1 MACLKTIVRPLG
13 SMTSPLFHRSLLLA
27 ALLVGSAGLRSAES
41 PDYETEIRPI
51 LKEHCTH
58 CHGEEEKPKGG
69 VDLRLRRFMDG
80 KTEDGDPVLTPGDP
94 EKSALWTLTR
104 DGEMPKKGKKMPE
117 HQLALL
123 AAWIKDGAKISETEP
138 TGILPPGVYVSAS
151 DRKFWSFQPVTKPTI
166 PRFADTPELSPI
178 DAFVRAKL
186 KAKQLDFAP
195 EADRATLI
203 RRATIDLTGLPPTP
217 TETAA
222 FVADPSPDA
231 YAKLIERLLASPAYG
246 ERWARHWL
254 DVAGYADTNGY
265 ADADSVRPHA
275 WRYRDYVIRSLNADK
290 PWDRFIQEQL
300 AGDEL
305 NAVSAANIAAAVL
318 DPSKIDALTATAY
331 LRLGPDGTGDTVA
344 DVALAKNQSIA
355 DTLRIVTTSL
365 TGLTVACAQCHD
377 HRYDPISQVDYFR
390 LRAVFDPALDWQ
402 KWQTPAQRTAS
413 LYSAAD
419 KAKAAEIEKQA
430 AAIDAEATKMYKD
443 ALDVIFEKKILEVP
457 EADRA
462 AYRVARNTPVAKR
475 TKEQAALIKK
485 YFSAQATF
493 GLDLYDKAA
502 DNKVIAKRA
511 EATALRAKK
520 PVEGR
525 VSVLVEPVNAAPKS
539 ELHHRGDHGQPRQV
553 VTPGELS
560 ILGNPAIPVDDP
572 KLPTTGRRLAYA
584 KWLTSGQHPLLG
596 RTLMNRVWMHHFGR
610 GIVNTPGDL
619 GLLGERPSH
628 PELLDYLAG
637 RFVEAGWSLKT
648 VHREM
653 MLSRT
658 YRQSARNDEAQ
669 SADPDNALFGRYRIR
684 RLDAETIRDAML
696 AVSGKLNPEMYGE
709 PVTVGKTGDG
719 RMIPGVEIFNG
730 NKTIVLK
737 VDTSSPAVYRR
748 SVYLQQRRSGPAT
761 ALATFDLP
769 NMDPNCERRDLTTVA
784 PQSLFLMNDEFVIE
798 RAKDLAARVIK
809 EHPADETAQ
818 VRAAWIL
825 TQGRAP
831 SAKELAD
838 FDRLLA
844 EQTEHFAKL
853 KPAKP
858 VADTALKVK
867 PVKVKSTSKK
877 AAPQPTFP
885 APVATTHDVRVE
897 ALGSL
902 CQVLLATNRFLHVD

>member
-1 MACLKTIVRPLG
+1 
-13 SMTSPLFHRSLLLA
+13 LLA
-27 ALLVGSAGLRSAES
+27 
-41 PDYETEIRPI
+41 T
-51 LKEHCTH
+51 
-58 CHGEEEKPKGG
+58 
-69 VDLRLRRFMDG
+69 
-80 KTEDGDPVLTPGDP
+80 
-94 EKSALWTLTR
+94 
-104 DGEMPKKGKKMPE
+104 
-117 HQLALL
+117 
-123 AAWIKDGAKISETEP
+123 
-138 TGILPPGVYVSAS
+138 
-151 DRKFWSFQPVTKPTI
+151 
-166 PRFADTPELSPI
+166 
-178 DAFVRAKL
+178 
-186 KAKQLDFAP
+186 
-195 EADRATLI
+195 
-203 RRATIDLTGLPPTP
+203 
-217 TETAA
+217 
-222 FVADPSPDA
+222 
-231 YAKLIERLLASPAYG
+231 PAYG

-275 WRYRDYVIRSLNADK
+275 WRFRDYVIRSLNADK

-305 NAVSAANIAAAVL
+305 NAVSAANVAAAVL
-318 DPSKIDALTATAY
+318 DPAKIDALTATGY
-331 LRLGPDGTGDTVA
+331 LRMGPDGTGDTVA
-344 DVALAKNQSIA
+344 DAALAKNQSIA

-430 AAIDAEATKMYKD
+430 AAIDAEATKMYKA
-443 ALDVIFEKKILEVP
+443 ALDVIFEQKILEVP
-457 EADRA
+457 EAERA
-462 AYRVARNTPVAKR
+462 AYRVARNLPVAKR

-511 EATALRAKK
+511 EATALRATK
-520 PVEGR
+520 PIEGR
-525 VSVLVEPVNAAPKS
+525 VSVLIEPVNAAPKS
-539 ELHHRGDHGQPRQV
+539 ELHHRGDHGQPRQA
-553 VTPGELS
+553 VTPGELT

-584 KWLTSGQHPLLG
+584 KWLTSGQHPLVG
-596 RTLMNRVWMHHFGR
+596 RALMNRVWMHHFGR

-637 RFVEAGWSLKT
+637 RFVETGWSLKAM
-648 VHREM
+648 HREM

-658 YRQSARNDEAQ
+658 YRQSARNDAAQ
-669 SADPDNALFGRYRIR
+669 AADPDNTLFGRYRIR

-696 AVSGKLNPEMYGE
+696 AVSGKLNPEMYGA

-809 EHPADETAQ
+809 EQPSDEAAQ
-818 VRAAWIL
+818 VRAAWVL
-825 TQGRAP
+825 TQGREP

-838 FDRLLA
+838 FNRLLA
-844 EQTEHFAKL
+844 EQTEHFAQL
-853 KPAKP
+853 KPVKP

-867 PVKVKSTSKK
+867 PVKVKSTSKR

-885 APVATTHDVRVE
+885 APVATTQDVRVE

>member
-1 MACLKTIVRPLG
+1 MP
-13 SMTSPLFHRSLLLA
+13 SPLRHPVALLGACLLA
-27 ALLVGSAGLRSAES
+27 ATGLRAIEA
-41 PDYETEIRPI
+41 PNYETQIRPI

-69 VDLRLRRFMDG
+69 IDLRLRRFMDG
-80 KTEDGDPVLTPGDP
+80 KTEDGDPMLTPGHP
-94 EKSALWTLTR
+94 EKSALFTLTR

-117 HQLALL
+117 GQQALL
-123 AAWIKDGAKISETEP
+123 EAWIKAGAKINEAEP
-138 TGILPPGVYVSAS
+138 TGPLPHGAYVSAS
-151 DRKFWSFQPVTKPTI
+151 DRKFWSFQPVKKPAV
-166 PRFADTPELSPI
+166 PKFADAPELGPI
-178 DAFVRAKL
+178 DALIRAKL
-186 KAKQLDFAP
+186 KSNQLDFAP

-203 RRATIDLTGLPPTP
+203 RRATFDLTGLPPTP
-217 TETAA
+217 AETAA
-222 FVADPSPDA
+222 FVADSSPDA
-231 YAKLIERLLASPAYG
+231 FAKLIDRLLATQAYG
-246 ERWARHWL
+246 ERWGRHWL

-265 ADADSVRPHA
+265 ADADSVRPYA
-275 WRYRDYVIRSLNADK
+275 WHYRDYVIRSLNADK
-290 PWDRFIQEQL
+290 PWNQFIQEQL

-305 NAVSAANIAAAVL
+305 NAVSAVNVATAVL

-331 LRLGPDGTGDTVA
+331 LRMGPDGTGDTVA
-344 DVALAKNQSIA
+344 DLELAKNQSVA

-377 HRYDPISQVDYFR
+377 HRYDPVSQVDYFR
-390 LRAVFDPALDWQ
+390 LRAVFDPALDWR
-402 KWQTPAQRTAS
+402 KWQNPAQRTAS
-413 LYSAAD
+413 LYTAAD
-419 KAKAAEIEKQA
+419 KAKAAEIEKKA
-430 AAIDAEATKMYKD
+430 AAIDAEATKMYKA
-443 ALDVIFEKKILEVP
+443 ALDVIFEQKILEVP
-457 EADRA
+457 EPERP
-462 AYRVARNTPVAKR
+462 AYRVARNTPAAKR

-493 GLDLYDKAA
+493 GLDLYDKKA
-502 DNKVIAKRA
+502 DDKVLAKRA
-511 EATALRAKK
+511 EATALRATK
-520 PVEGR
+520 PPEGR
-525 VSVLVEPVNAAPKS
+525 VSVLVEPLNANPKS
-539 ELHHRGDHGQPRQV
+539 ELHHRGDHAQPRQL

-560 ILGNPAIPVDDP
+560 ILGNPSIPVDDP

-584 KWLTSGQHPLLG
+584 KWLTSGQHPLVG

-619 GLLGERPSH
+619 GMLGERPSH
-628 PELLDYLAG
+628 PELLDYLAN

-648 VHREM
+648 MHREM

-658 YRQSARNDEAQ
+658 YRQSSRNDAAQ

-696 AVSGKLNPEMYGE
+696 AVSGKLNPEPFGA

-719 RMIPGVEIFNG
+719 RMIPGVEVFNG

-761 ALATFDLP
+761 ALATFDFP
-769 NMDPNCERRDLTTVA
+769 NMDPNCERRDVTTVA
-784 PQSLFLMNDEFVIE
+784 PQSLFLLNDEFVIE

-809 EHPADETAQ
+809 EHPDDADAQ
-818 VRAAWIL
+818 VRAAWRL
-825 TQGRAP
+825 TQACEP

-838 FDRLLA
+838 FNRLLA
-844 EQTEHFAKL
+844 EQVEHFAKL
-853 KPAKP
+853 KPVKP
-858 VADTALKVK
+858 VADASLKEK
-867 PVKVKSTSKK
+867 IGSKR
-877 AAPQPTFP
+877 AAPFP
-885 APVATTHDVRVE
+885 APVSASRGADIE

>member
-1 MACLKTIVRPLG
+1 MPALIPR
-13 SMTSPLFHRSLLLA
+13 RSLLLA
-27 ALLVGSAGLRSAES
+27 AFLVGSAGLRADEH
-41 PDYETEIRPI
+41 PDYETQIRPI

-80 KTEDGDPVLTPGDP
+80 KTEDGSPVLTPGDP

-123 AAWIKDGAKISETEP
+123 AAWIRAGAKISETEP
-138 TGILPPGVYVSAS
+138 TGPLPPGVYVSKR
-151 DRKFWSFQPVTKPTI
+151 DRSFWSFQPVTKPNL
-166 PRFADTPELSPI
+166 PRFADQPELGPI
-178 DAFVRAKL
+178 DILVRAKL
-186 KAKQLDFAP
+186 QAKQLDFAP

-217 TETAA
+217 ADSAA
-222 FVADPSPDA
+222 FVADDSPDA

-305 NAVSAANIAAAVL
+305 NAVSAANVAAAVL

-331 LRLGPDGTGDTVA
+331 LRMGPDGTGDTVA

-457 EADRA
+457 EAERA
-462 AYRVARNTPVAKR
+462 AYRIARNTPVAKR
-475 TKEQAALIKK
+475 TKEQATLIKK
-485 YFSAQATF
+485 YFSAQASF

-539 ELHHRGDHGQPRQV
+539 ELHHRGDHAQPRQA

-560 ILGNPAIPVDDP
+560 ILGNPVIPVDDP
-572 KLPTTGRRLAYA
+572 KLTTTGRRLAYA
-584 KWLTSGQHPLLG
+584 KWLTSGEHPLVG
-596 RTLMNRVWMHHFGR
+596 RALMNRVWMHHFGR
-610 GIVNTPGDL
+610 GIVNTPGDF

-628 PELLDYLAG
+628 PELLDYLAS
-637 RFVEAGWSLKT
+637 RFVETGWSLKAM
-648 VHREM
+648 HREM

-658 YRQSARNDEAQ
+658 YRQSARNDTAQ

-696 AVSGKLNPEMYGE
+696 AVSGKLNPEMFGE

-719 RMIPGVEIFNG
+719 RMIPGVEIRNV
-730 NKTIVLK
+730 NRDVIK

-784 PQSLFLMNDEFVIE
+784 PQSLFLMNDEFVID

-809 EHPADETAQ
+809 EHPNNADAQ
-818 VRAAWIL
+818 VRAAWFL
-825 TQGRAP
+825 TQGREP

-838 FDRLLA
+838 FKRLLA
-844 EQTEHFAKL
+844 EQIEHFTQF
-853 KPAKP
+853 KPVKP
-858 VADTALKVK
+858 VAAATPKAQPAKA
-867 PVKVKSTSKK
+867 KSAAVK
-877 AAPQPTFP
+877 AAPQVSSTTP
-885 APVATTHDVRVE
+885 ASTVPDVRVE

>member
-1 MACLKTIVRPLG
+1 MPFLFSRRPL
-13 SMTSPLFHRSLLLA
+13 LLTA
-27 ALLVGSAGLRSAES
+27 FLVGSAGLRAVEN
-41 PDYETEIRPI
+41 PDYETQIRPI

-80 KTEDGDPVLTPGDP
+80 KTEDGSPVLTPGDP

-138 TGILPPGVYVSAS
+138 TGPLPPGVYVSKR
-151 DRKFWSFQPVTKPTI
+151 DRSFWSFQPVTKPSL
-166 PRFADTPELSPI
+166 PRFADQPALGPI
-178 DAFVRAKL
+178 DALVRAKL
-186 KAKQLDFAP
+186 QAKQLDFAP

-217 TETAA
+217 AETAA
-222 FVADPSPDA
+222 FVADTSPDA

-265 ADADSVRPHA
+265 ADADSVRPHV

-305 NAVSAANIAAAVL
+305 NAVSAANVAAAVL

-331 LRLGPDGTGDTVA
+331 LRMGPDGTGDTVA

-390 LRAVFDPALDWQ
+390 LRAVFDPALDWR

-430 AAIDAEATKMYKD
+430 AAIDAEATKMYKE
-443 ALDVIFEKKILEVP
+443 ALDVIFEQKILEVP
-457 EADRA
+457 EAERA

-493 GLDLYDKAA
+493 NLDLYDKKA
-502 DNKVIAKRA
+502 DDKVVAKRA
-511 EATALRAKK
+511 EATALRATK
-520 PVEGR
+520 PTEGR
-525 VSVLVEPVNAAPKS
+525 VTVLIEPVNAAPKS
-539 ELHHRGDHGQPRQV
+539 ELHHRGDHGQPRQA
-553 VTPGELS
+553 VTPGELA
-560 ILGNPAIPVDDP
+560 ILGNPVIPVDDP
-572 KLPTTGRRLAYA
+572 NLPTTGRRLAYA
-584 KWLTSGQHPLLG
+584 KWLTSGQHPLVG
-596 RTLMNRVWMHHFGR
+596 RALMNRVWMHHFGR

-619 GLLGERPSH
+619 GMLGERPSH

-637 RFVEAGWSLKT
+637 RFVETGWSLKAM
-648 VHREM
+648 HREM

-658 YRQSARNDEAQ
+658 YRQSARNDAAQ
-669 SADPDNALFGRYRIR
+669 AADPDNTLFGRYRIR

-696 AVSGKLNPEMYGE
+696 AVSGKLNPEMYGA

-809 EHPADETAQ
+809 EHPADENAQ
-818 VRAAWIL
+818 VRAAWVL
-825 TQGRAP
+825 TQGREP

-838 FDRLLA
+838 FNRLLA

-853 KPAKP
+853 KPVKT

-877 AAPQPTFP
+877 APPQPTFP
-885 APVATTHDVRVE
+885 APVATTQDLRVE

>member
-1 MACLKTIVRPLG
+1 MAA
-13 SMTSPLFHRSLLLA
+13 F
-27 ALLVGSAGLRSAES
+27 LVGLVGLPAAES

-123 AAWIKDGAKISETEP
+123 EAWIKAGAKISETEP
-138 TGILPPGVYVSAS
+138 TGPLPPGVYVSAR
-151 DRKFWSFQPVTKPTI
+151 DRRFWSFQPVMKPTL
-166 PRFADTPELSPI
+166 PRFADQPKLDPI
-178 DAFVRAKL
+178 DALVRAKL
-186 KAKQLDFAP
+186 QDKQLDFAP

-222 FVADPSPDA
+222 FVADNSPDA
-231 YAKLIERLLASPAYG
+231 YAKLLDRLLTSTAYG

-275 WRYRDYVIRSLNADK
+275 WRFRDYVIRSLNADK
-290 PWDRFIQEQL
+290 PWDLFIQEQL

-305 NAVSAANIAAAVL
+305 NAVSAANVAAAVL
-318 DPSKIDALTATAY
+318 DPAKIDALTATGY
-331 LRLGPDGTGDTVA
+331 LRMGPDGTGDTVA

-443 ALDVIFEKKILEVP
+443 ALDVIFEQKILEVP
-457 EADRA
+457 EAERA
-462 AYRVARNTPVAKR
+462 AYRLARNLPVAKR

-485 YFSAQATF
+485 YFSSQATF

-511 EATALRAKK
+511 EATALRATK
-520 PVEGR
+520 PIEGR
-525 VSVLVEPVNAAPKS
+525 VSVLVEPLNAAPKS
-539 ELHHRGDHGQPRQV
+539 ELHHRGDHGQPRQA

-584 KWLTSGQHPLLG
+584 KWLTSGQHPLIG

-619 GLLGERPSH
+619 GMLGERPSH

-637 RFVEAGWSLKT
+637 RFVETGWSLKAM
-648 VHREM
+648 HREM

-737 VDTSSPAVYRR
+737 VDTSSPAVFRR

-784 PQSLFLMNDEFVIE
+784 PQSLFLMNDEFVVE

-809 EHPADETAQ
+809 EHPSDEAGQ
-818 VRAAWIL
+818 VRAAWVL

-838 FDRLLA
+838 FNRLLA

-853 KPAKP
+853 KPVKP

>member
-1 MACLKTIVRPLG
+1 MPALFSRRP
-13 SMTSPLFHRSLLLA
+13 LLLA
-27 ALLVGSAGLRSAES
+27 ALLVGSAGLRAAET
-41 PDYETEIRPI
+41 PDYETQIRPI

-80 KTEDGDPVLTPGDP
+80 KTEDGDAILTPGHP
-94 EKSALWTLTR
+94 EKSALWTLVR

-123 AAWIKDGAKISETEP
+123 AAWIKAGAKISETEP
-138 TGILPPGVYVSAS
+138 TGVIPPGVYVSAS

-166 PRFADTPELSPI
+166 PRFADTPELRPI

-217 TETAA
+217 IETAA
-222 FVADPSPDA
+222 FVADNSPDA
-231 YAKLIERLLASPAYG
+231 YAKLLDRLLASTAYG

-265 ADADSVRPHA
+265 ADADSVRPYA
-275 WRYRDYVIRSLNADK
+275 WHYRDYVIRSLNADK

-305 NAVSAANIAAAVL
+305 NAVSAANVAAAVL

-331 LRLGPDGTGDTVA
+331 LRMGPDGTGDTVA
-344 DVALAKNQSIA
+344 DLELAKNQSVA

-390 LRAVFDPALDWQ
+390 LRAIFDPALDWR
-402 KWQTPAQRTAS
+402 KWQNPSQRTAS
-413 LYSAAD
+413 LYSATD
-419 KAKAAEIEKQA
+419 KTKAAEIEKQA
-430 AAIDAEATKMYKD
+430 AAIDTEATKMYKD

-457 EADRA
+457 EAERA

-502 DNKVIAKRA
+502 DNKVVAKRA

-525 VSVLVEPVNAAPKS
+525 VSVLVEPLNAAPKS
-539 ELHHRGDHGQPRQV
+539 ELHHRGDHGQPRQA

-584 KWLTSGQHPLLG
+584 KWLTSGQHPLVG

-619 GLLGERPSH
+619 GMLGERPSH

-637 RFVEAGWSLKT
+637 RFVETGWSLK
-648 VHREM
+648 VMHREM

-658 YRQSARNDEAQ
+658 YRQSARNDAAQ
-669 SADPDNALFGRYRIR
+669 SADPDNTLFGRYRIR

-696 AVSGKLNPEMYGE
+696 AVSGKLNPEMFGS

-748 SVYLQQRRSGPAT
+748 SIYLQQRRSGPAT

-784 PQSLFLMNDEFVIE
+784 PQSLFLMNDEFVID

-809 EHPADETAQ
+809 DHPADENAQ
-818 VRAAWIL
+818 VRAAWVL
-825 TQGRAP
+825 TQGREP

-838 FDRLLA
+838 FNRLLA
-844 EQTEHFAKL
+844 EQVEHFTKL
-853 KPAKP
+853 KPAKT
-858 VADTALKVK
+858 VAAAAPKVQPAK
-867 PVKVKSTSKK
+867 AKAAAVK
-877 AAPQPTFP
+877 AAPQPP
-885 APVATTHDVRVE
+885 AAAPASSTQDVRVE

>member
-1 MACLKTIVRPLG
+1 L
-13 SMTSPLFHRSLLLA
+13 
-27 ALLVGSAGLRSAES
+27 
-41 PDYETEIRPI
+41 
-51 LKEHCTH
+51 
-58 CHGEEEKPKGG
+58 
-69 VDLRLRRFMDG
+69 
-80 KTEDGDPVLTPGDP
+80 
-94 EKSALWTLTR
+94 
-104 DGEMPKKGKKMPE
+104 
-117 HQLALL
+117 
-123 AAWIKDGAKISETEP
+123 
-138 TGILPPGVYVSAS
+138 
-151 DRKFWSFQPVTKPTI
+151 
-166 PRFADTPELSPI
+166 
-178 DAFVRAKL
+178 
-186 KAKQLDFAP
+186 
-195 EADRATLI
+195 
-203 RRATIDLTGLPPTP
+203 
-217 TETAA
+217 
-222 FVADPSPDA
+222 
-231 YAKLIERLLASPAYG
+231 
-246 ERWARHWL
+246 
-254 DVAGYADTNGY
+254 
-265 ADADSVRPHA
+265 
-275 WRYRDYVIRSLNADK
+275 
-290 PWDRFIQEQL
+290 
-300 AGDEL
+300 
-305 NAVSAANIAAAVL
+305 
-318 DPSKIDALTATAY
+318 
-331 LRLGPDGTGDTVA
+331 
-344 DVALAKNQSIA
+344 
-355 DTLRIVTTSL
+355 
-365 TGLTVACAQCHD
+365 
-377 HRYDPISQVDYFR
+377 
-390 LRAVFDPALDWQ
+390 
-402 KWQTPAQRTAS
+402 
-413 LYSAAD
+413 
-419 KAKAAEIEKQA
+419 
-430 AAIDAEATKMYKD
+430 
-443 ALDVIFEKKILEVP
+443 
-457 EADRA
+457 
-462 AYRVARNTPVAKR
+462 PVAKR

-485 YFSAQATF
+485 YFSSQATF

-511 EATALRAKK
+511 EATALRATK
-520 PVEGR
+520 PIEGR
-525 VSVLVEPVNAAPKS
+525 VSVLIEPVNATPKS

-553 VTPGELS
+553 VTPGELA

-584 KWLTSGQHPLLG
+584 KWLTSGQHPLVG

-648 VHREM
+648 MHREM

-784 PQSLFLMNDEFVIE
+784 PQSLFLMNDEFVVE

-809 EHPADETAQ
+809 EHPSDEAGQ
-818 VRAAWIL
+818 VRAAWVL

-838 FDRLLA
+838 FNRLLA
-844 EQTEHFAKL
+844 EQTEHFAQL
-853 KPAKP
+853 KPVKP

-867 PVKVKSTSKK
+867 PVKVKSTAKK

-885 APVATTHDVRVE
+885 APVATTQDVRVE

>member
-1 MACLKTIVRPLG
+1 MASR
-13 SMTSPLFHRSLLLA
+13 LFHRTLLLA
-27 ALLVGSAGLRSAES
+27 AFLVGSAGLRSAES

-51 LKEHCTH
+51 IKEHCTH

-80 KTEDGDPVLTPGDP
+80 KTEDGSPVLTPGDP

-123 AAWIKDGAKISETEP
+123 AAWIKAGAKISEAEP
-138 TGILPPGVYVSAS
+138 AGPLPPGVYVSKR
-151 DRKFWSFQPVTKPTI
+151 DRSFWSFQPVTKPTL
-166 PRFADTPELSPI
+166 PRFADQPELSPI
-178 DAFVRAKL
+178 DALIRATL
-186 KAKQLDFAP
+186 QDKQLDFAP

-203 RRATIDLTGLPPTP
+203 RRATLDLTGLPPTP
-217 TETAA
+217 AESAA
-222 FVADPSPDA
+222 FVADASPDA
-231 YAKLIERLLASPAYG
+231 YAKLIERLLATPAYG

-275 WRYRDYVIRSLNADK
+275 WRFRDYVIRSLNADK
-290 PWDRFIQEQL
+290 PWDLFIQEQL

-305 NAVSAANIAAAVL
+305 NAVSAANVAAAVL

-331 LRLGPDGTGDTVA
+331 LRMGPDGTGDTVA

-430 AAIDAEATKMYKD
+430 AAIDAEATKMYKA
-443 ALDVIFEKKILEVP
+443 ALDVIFEQKILEVP
-457 EADRA
+457 EAERA

-475 TKEQAALIKK
+475 TKKQAALIKK
-485 YFSAQATF
+485 YFSSQATF

-511 EATALRAKK
+511 EATALRATK
-520 PVEGR
+520 PIEGR
-525 VSVLVEPVNAAPKS
+525 VSVLIEPVNATPKS
-539 ELHHRGDHGQPRQV
+539 ELHHRGDHGQPRQA
-553 VTPGELS
+553 VTPGELT
-560 ILGNPAIPVDDP
+560 ILGNPAIPIDDP

-584 KWLTSGQHPLLG
+584 KWLTSGEHPLVG
-596 RTLMNRVWMHHFGR
+596 RALMNRVWMHHFGR
-610 GIVNTPGDL
+610 GIVNTPGDF
-619 GLLGERPSH
+619 GMLGERPSH

-637 RFVEAGWSLKT
+637 RFVETGWSLKAM
-648 VHREM
+648 HREM

-658 YRQSARNDEAQ
+658 YRQSARNDAGQ
-669 SADPDNALFGRYRIR
+669 TADPDNALFGRYRIR

-696 AVSGKLNPEMYGE
+696 AVSGKLNPEMYGA

-737 VDTSSPAVYRR
+737 VDTSSPAVFRR

-784 PQSLFLMNDEFVIE
+784 PQSLFLMNDEFVVE

-809 EHPADETAQ
+809 EHPSDEAGQ
-818 VRAAWIL
+818 VRAAWVL

-831 SAKELAD
+831 SAKELTD
-838 FDRLLA
+838 FNRLLA

-853 KPAKP
+853 KPVKP

-902 CQVLLATNRFLHVD
+902 CQVLLATNRFLHVE

>member
-1 MACLKTIVRPLG
+1 MPALLPR
-13 SMTSPLFHRSLLLA
+13 HSLLLA
-27 ALLVGSAGLRSAES
+27 AFLCGSAGLRAAES

-69 VDLRLRRFMDG
+69 VDLRLRRFMDV
-80 KTEDGDPVLTPGDP
+80 KTEDGSPVLTPGDP
-94 EKSALWTLTR
+94 EKSALWTLVR

-123 AAWIKDGAKISETEP
+123 AAWIKAGAKISEAEP
-138 TGILPPGVYVSAS
+138 TGPLPPGVYVSKR
-151 DRKFWSFQPVTKPTI
+151 DRSFWSFQPVTKPTL
-166 PRFADTPELSPI
+166 PRFADQPELAPI
-178 DAFVRAKL
+178 DALVRAKL
-186 KAKQLDFAP
+186 QAKQLDFAP

-217 TETAA
+217 AETAA
-222 FVADPSPDA
+222 FVADASPDA

-265 ADADSVRPHA
+265 ADADSVRPYA

-305 NAVSAANIAAAVL
+305 NAVSAANVAAAVL

-344 DVALAKNQSIA
+344 DLELAKNQSVA

-377 HRYDPISQVDYFR
+377 HRYDPVSQVDYFR
-390 LRAVFDPALDWQ
+390 LRAIFDPALDWR

-413 LYSAAD
+413 LYTAVD

-430 AAIDAEATKMYKD
+430 AAIDAEANKMYKD

-457 EADRA
+457 EAERA

-502 DNKVIAKRA
+502 DNKVVAKRA
-511 EATALRAKK
+511 EATALRATK
-520 PVEGR
+520 PAEGR
-525 VSVLVEPVNAAPKS
+525 VSLLVEPVNAAPKS
-539 ELHHRGDHGQPRQV
+539 ELHHRGDHAQPRQA
-553 VTPGELS
+553 VTPGELA

-584 KWLTSGQHPLLG
+584 KWLTSGDHPLVG
-596 RTLMNRVWMHHFGR
+596 RALMNRVWMHHFGR

-637 RFVEAGWSLKT
+637 RFVETGWSLKAM
-648 VHREM
+648 HREM

-658 YRQSARNDEAQ
+658 YRQSARNDAAQ

-696 AVSGKLNPEMYGE
+696 AVSGKLNPEMFGE

-719 RMIPGVEIFNG
+719 RMIPGVEIRNV
-730 NKTIVLK
+730 NRDVIK
-737 VDTSSPAVYRR
+737 VDTSSPAVFRR

-809 EHPADETAQ
+809 EHPADENAQ
-818 VRAAWIL
+818 VRAAWVL
-825 TQGRAP
+825 TQGREP

-838 FDRLLA
+838 FNRLLA

-853 KPAKP
+853 KPAKT

-867 PVKVKSTSKK
+867 PVKAKSTSKK

-885 APVATTHDVRVE
+885 APVATTQDVRVE

>member
-1 MACLKTIVRPLG
+1 MPFLFSRRPL
-13 SMTSPLFHRSLLLA
+13 LLTA
-27 ALLVGSAGLRSAES
+27 FLVGSAGLRAVEN
-41 PDYETEIRPI
+41 PDYETQIRPI

-80 KTEDGDPVLTPGDP
+80 KTEDGSPVLTPGDP

-138 TGILPPGVYVSAS
+138 TGPLPPGVYVSKR
-151 DRKFWSFQPVTKPTI
+151 DRSFWSFQPVTKPSL
-166 PRFADTPELSPI
+166 PRFADQPALGPI
-178 DAFVRAKL
+178 DALVRAKL
-186 KAKQLDFAP
+186 QAKQLDFAP

-217 TETAA
+217 AETAA
-222 FVADPSPDA
+222 FVTDASPDA

-265 ADADSVRPHA
+265 ADADSVRPHV

-305 NAVSAANIAAAVL
+305 NAVSAANVAAAVL

-331 LRLGPDGTGDTVA
+331 LRMGPDGTGDTVA

-390 LRAVFDPALDWQ
+390 LRAVFDPALDWR

-430 AAIDAEATKMYKD
+430 AAIDAEATKMYKE
-443 ALDVIFEKKILEVP
+443 ALDVIFEQKILEVP
-457 EADRA
+457 EAERA

-493 GLDLYDKAA
+493 NLDLYDKKA
-502 DNKVIAKRA
+502 DDKVVAKRA
-511 EATALRAKK
+511 EATALRATK
-520 PVEGR
+520 PTEGR
-525 VSVLVEPVNAAPKS
+525 VTVLIEPVNAAPKS
-539 ELHHRGDHGQPRQV
+539 ELHHRGDHGQPRQA
-553 VTPGELS
+553 VTPGELA
-560 ILGNPAIPVDDP
+560 ILGNPVIPVDDP
-572 KLPTTGRRLAYA
+572 NLPTTGRRLAYA
-584 KWLTSGQHPLLG
+584 KWLTSGQHPLVG
-596 RTLMNRVWMHHFGR
+596 RALMNRVWMHHFGR

-619 GLLGERPSH
+619 GMLGERPSH

-637 RFVEAGWSLKT
+637 RFVETGWSLKAM
-648 VHREM
+648 HREM

-658 YRQSARNDEAQ
+658 YRQSARNDAAQ
-669 SADPDNALFGRYRIR
+669 AADPDNTLFGRYRIR

-696 AVSGKLNPEMYGE
+696 AVSGKLNPEMYGA

-809 EHPADETAQ
+809 EHPADENAQ
-818 VRAAWIL
+818 VRAAWVL
-825 TQGRAP
+825 TQGREP

-838 FDRLLA
+838 FNRLLA

-853 KPAKP
+853 KPVKT

-877 AAPQPTFP
+877 APPQPTFP
-885 APVATTHDVRVE
+885 APVATTQDLRVE

>member
-1 MACLKTIVRPLG
+1 MPALLPR
-13 SMTSPLFHRSLLLA
+13 RSLLLA
-27 ALLVGSAGLRSAES
+27 ALLVGSAGLRAAES
-41 PDYETEIRPI
+41 PDYETQIRPI

-80 KTEDGDPVLTPGDP
+80 KTEDGSPVLTPGDP

-123 AAWIKDGAKISETEP
+123 AAWIKAGAKISEPEP
-138 TGILPPGVYVSAS
+138 AGPLPPGVYVSAR
-151 DRKFWSFQPVTKPTI
+151 DRSFWSFQPVRKPTL
-166 PRFADTPELSPI
+166 PRFADQPELGPI
-178 DAFVRAKL
+178 DALVRTKL
-186 KAKQLDFAP
+186 RAKQLDFAP

-203 RRATIDLTGLPPTP
+203 RRASLDLTGLPPTP
-217 TETAA
+217 AETAA

-265 ADADSVRPHA
+265 ADADSVRPYA

-305 NAVSAANIAAAVL
+305 NGVSAADVAAAVL

-430 AAIDAEATKMYKD
+430 AAIDAEATKMYKE
-443 ALDVIFEKKILEVP
+443 ALDVIFEQKILEVP
-457 EADRA
+457 EAERA
-462 AYRVARNTPVAKR
+462 AYRIARNTPVAKR

-511 EATALRAKK
+511 EATALRATK
-520 PVEGR
+520 PTEGR
-525 VSVLVEPVNAAPKS
+525 VTVLIEPVNAAPKS
-539 ELHHRGDHGQPRQV
+539 ELHHRGDHAQPRQA
-553 VTPGELS
+553 VTPGELAV
-560 ILGNPAIPVDDP
+560 LGNPAIPVDDP
-572 KLPTTGRRLAYA
+572 TLPTTGRRLAYA
-584 KWLTSGQHPLLG
+584 KWLTSGQHPLIG
-596 RTLMNRVWMHHFGR
+596 RALMNCVWMHHFGR

-619 GLLGERPSH
+619 GMLGERPSH

-637 RFVEAGWSLKT
+637 RFVETGWSLKAM
-648 VHREM
+648 HREM

-658 YRQSARNDEAQ
+658 YRQSARNDAAQ
-669 SADPDNALFGRYRIR
+669 AADPDNALFGRYRIR

-696 AVSGKLNPEMYGE
+696 AVSGKLNPEMFGA

-748 SVYLQQRRSGPAT
+748 SIYLQQRRSGPAT

-809 EHPADETAQ
+809 EHPADEDAQ
-818 VRAAWIL
+818 VRAAWVL
-825 TQGRAP
+825 TQGREP

-838 FDRLLA
+838 FNRLLA

-853 KPAKP
+853 KPVKT

-877 AAPQPTFP
+877 APPQPTFP
-885 APVATTHDVRVE
+885 APVATTQDVRVE

-902 CQVLLATNRFLHVD
+902 CQVLLATNRFLHVE

>member
-1 MACLKTIVRPLG
+1 VSKRD
-13 SMTSPLFHRSLLLA
+13 RS
-27 ALLVGSAGLRSAES
+27 
-41 PDYETEIRPI
+41 
-51 LKEHCTH
+51 
-58 CHGEEEKPKGG
+58 
-69 VDLRLRRFMDG
+69 
-80 KTEDGDPVLTPGDP
+80 
-94 EKSALWTLTR
+94 
-104 DGEMPKKGKKMPE
+104 
-117 HQLALL
+117 
-123 AAWIKDGAKISETEP
+123 
-138 TGILPPGVYVSAS
+138 
-151 DRKFWSFQPVTKPTI
+151 FWSFQPVTKPSL
-166 PRFADTPELSPI
+166 PRFADQPALSPI
-178 DAFVRAKL
+178 DALVRAKL
-186 KAKQLDFAP
+186 QAKQLDFAP

-217 TETAA
+217 AEAAA

-265 ADADSVRPHA
+265 ADADSVRPYA

-305 NAVSAANIAAAVL
+305 NAVSAANVAAAVL

-390 LRAVFDPALDWQ
+390 LRAVFDPALDWR

-457 EADRA
+457 EAERA

-539 ELHHRGDHGQPRQV
+539 ELHHRGDHAQPRQA
-553 VTPGELS
+553 VTPGELA

-572 KLPTTGRRLAYA
+572 KLTTTGRRLAYA
-584 KWLTSGQHPLLG
+584 KWLTSGEHPLVG
-596 RTLMNRVWMHHFGR
+596 RALMNRVWMHHFGR
-610 GIVNTPGDL
+610 GIVNTPGDF

-628 PELLDYLAG
+628 PELLDYLAA
-637 RFVEAGWSLKT
+637 RFVETGWSLKAM
-648 VHREM
+648 HREM

-658 YRQSARNDEAQ
+658 YRQSARNDAAQ
-669 SADPDNALFGRYRIR
+669 SADPDNTLFGRYRIR

-696 AVSGKLNPEMYGE
+696 AVSGKLNPEMFGS

-730 NKTIVLK
+730 NKTIVIK

-748 SVYLQQRRSGPAT
+748 SIYLQQRRSGPAT

-784 PQSLFLMNDEFVIE
+784 PQSLFLMNDDFVIE

-809 EHPADETAQ
+809 DHPTDENAQ
-818 VRAAWIL
+818 VRAAWVL
-825 TQGRAP
+825 TQGREP

-838 FDRLLA
+838 FNRLLA

-867 PVKVKSTSKK
+867 PVKVKANSKK

-885 APVATTHDVRVE
+885 APVATTQDVRVE

-902 CQVLLATNRFLHVD
+902 CQVLLATNRFLHVE

>member
-1 MACLKTIVRPLG
+1 MPSPLRHPVVLLGACLV
-13 SMTSPLFHRSLLLA
+13 A
-27 ALLVGSAGLRSAES
+27 ATGLRAVET
-41 PDYETEIRPI
+41 PNYETQIRPI

-80 KTEDGDPVLTPGDP
+80 KTEDGSPMLTPGKP
-94 EKSALWTLTR
+94 EQSAIFILVR
-104 DGEMPKKGKKMPE
+104 DGEMPKKGKKMPDG
-117 HQLALL
+117 QLALL
-123 AAWIKDGAKISETEP
+123 EAWIKAGAKISEAEP
-138 TGILPPGVYVSAS
+138 TGPLPHGAYVSAS
-151 DRKFWSFQPVTKPTI
+151 DRKFWSFQPVKKPTV
-166 PRFADTPELSPI
+166 PKFADAPDLGPI
-178 DAFVRAKL
+178 DALIRAKL
-186 KAKQLDFAP
+186 KSNQLDFAP

-203 RRATIDLTGLPPTP
+203 RRATFDLTGLPPTP
-217 TETAA
+217 AETAA
-222 FVADPSPDA
+222 FIADTSPDSF
-231 YAKLIERLLASPAYG
+231 AKLIDRLLATQAYG
-246 ERWARHWL
+246 ERWGRHWL

-275 WRYRDYVIRSLNADK
+275 WRYRDYVIRSINADK
-290 PWDRFIQEQL
+290 PWDRFIQEQI

-305 NAVSAANIAAAVL
+305 HGVSAANVAAAVL

-331 LRLGPDGTGDTVA
+331 LRMGPDGTGDTVA
-344 DVALAKNQSIA
+344 DLELAKNQSIA

-377 HRYDPISQVDYFR
+377 HRYDPVSQVDYFR
-390 LRAVFDPALDWQ
+390 LRAVFDPALDWR
-402 KWQTPAQRTAS
+402 KWQNPAQRTAS

-419 KAKAAEIEKQA
+419 KAKAAEIEKKA

-457 EADRA
+457 EAERA
-462 AYRVARNTPVAKR
+462 AYRVARNTTVAKR

-502 DNKVIAKRA
+502 DNKVVAKRA
-511 EATALRAKK
+511 EATALRATK
-520 PVEGR
+520 PAEGR
-525 VSVLVEPVNAAPKS
+525 LSLLVEPVNAAPKS
-539 ELHHRGDHGQPRQV
+539 ELHHRGDHAQPRQA
-553 VTPGELS
+553 VTPGELA

-584 KWLTSGQHPLLG
+584 QWLTSGQHPLVG
-596 RTLMNRVWMHHFGR
+596 RTLMNRVWLHHFGR
-610 GIVNTPGDL
+610 GIVNTPGDF
-619 GLLGERPSH
+619 GMLGERPSH

-637 RFVEAGWSLKT
+637 RFVEAGWSLKAM
-648 VHREM
+648 HREM

-658 YRQSARNDEAQ
+658 YRQSARHDAAQ
-669 SADPDNALFGRYRIR
+669 AADPDNALFGRYRIR

-696 AVSGKLNPEMYGE
+696 AVSGKLNPEPFGA

-719 RMIPGVEIFNG
+719 RMIPGVE
-730 NKTIVLK
+730 VLNANRDVIK

-769 NMDPNCERRDLTTVA
+769 NMDPNCERRDITTVA
-784 PQSLFLMNDEFVIE
+784 PQSLFLLNDEFVIE

-809 EHPADETAQ
+809 EHPEDADAQ
-818 VRAAWIL
+818 VRAAWRL
-825 TQGRAP
+825 TQAREP

-838 FDRLLA
+838 FNRLLA
-844 EQTEHFAKL
+844 DQLEHFAKL

-858 VADTALKVK
+858 VADASLKVK

-885 APVATTHDVRVE
+885 TPTATTQEARVE

>member
-1 MACLKTIVRPLG
+1 MP
-13 SMTSPLFHRSLLLA
+13 SPLRHPVALLGACLLA
-27 ALLVGSAGLRSAES
+27 ATGLRAIEA
-41 PDYETEIRPI
+41 PNYETQIRPI
-51 LKEHCTH
+51 MKEHCTH

-69 VDLRLRRFMDG
+69 IDLRLRRFMDG
-80 KTEDGDPVLTPGDP
+80 KTEDGDPMLTPGHP
-94 EKSALWTLTR
+94 EKSALFTLTR

-117 HQLALL
+117 GQQALL
-123 AAWIKDGAKISETEP
+123 EAWIKAGAKINEAEP
-138 TGILPPGVYVSAS
+138 TGPLPHGAYVSAS
-151 DRKFWSFQPVTKPTI
+151 DRKFWSFQPVKKPAV
-166 PRFADTPELSPI
+166 PKFADAPELGPI
-178 DAFVRAKL
+178 DALIRAKL
-186 KAKQLDFAP
+186 KSNQLDFAP

-203 RRATIDLTGLPPTP
+203 RRATFDLTGLPPTP
-217 TETAA
+217 AETAA
-222 FVADPSPDA
+222 FVADSSPDA
-231 YAKLIERLLASPAYG
+231 FAKLIDRLLATQAYG
-246 ERWARHWL
+246 ERWGRHWL

-265 ADADSVRPHA
+265 ADADSVRPYA
-275 WRYRDYVIRSLNADK
+275 WHYRDYVIRSLNADK
-290 PWDRFIQEQL
+290 PWNQFIQEQL

-305 NAVSAANIAAAVL
+305 NAVSAVNVATAVL

-331 LRLGPDGTGDTVA
+331 LRMGPDGTGDTVA
-344 DVALAKNQSIA
+344 DLELAKNQSVA

-377 HRYDPISQVDYFR
+377 HRYDPVSQVDYFR
-390 LRAVFDPALDWQ
+390 LRAVFDPALDWR
-402 KWQTPAQRTAS
+402 KWQNPAQRTAS
-413 LYSAAD
+413 LYTAAD
-419 KAKAAEIEKQA
+419 KAKAAEIEKKA
-430 AAIDAEATKMYKD
+430 AAIDAEATKMYKA
-443 ALDVIFEKKILEVP
+443 ALDVIFEQKILEVP
-457 EADRA
+457 EPERP
-462 AYRVARNTPVAKR
+462 AYRVARNTPAAKR

-493 GLDLYDKAA
+493 GLDLYDKKA
-502 DNKVIAKRA
+502 DDKVLAKRA
-511 EATALRAKK
+511 EATALRATK
-520 PVEGR
+520 PPEGR
-525 VSVLVEPVNAAPKS
+525 VSVLVEPLNANPKS
-539 ELHHRGDHGQPRQV
+539 ELHHRGDHAQPRQL

-584 KWLTSGQHPLLG
+584 QWLTSGQHPLVG

-619 GLLGERPSH
+619 GMLGERPSH
-628 PELLDYLAG
+628 PELLDYLAN

-648 VHREM
+648 MHREM

-658 YRQSARNDEAQ
+658 YRQSSRNDAAQ

-696 AVSGKLNPEMYGE
+696 AVSGKLNPEPFGA

-719 RMIPGVEIFNG
+719 RMIPGVEVFNG

-761 ALATFDLP
+761 ALATFDFP
-769 NMDPNCERRDLTTVA
+769 NMDPNCERRDVTTVA
-784 PQSLFLMNDEFVIE
+784 PQSLFLLNDEFVIE

-809 EHPADETAQ
+809 EHPDDADAQ
-818 VRAAWIL
+818 VRAAWRL
-825 TQGRAP
+825 TQACEP

-838 FDRLLA
+838 FNRLLA
-844 EQTEHFAKL
+844 EQVEHFAKL
-853 KPAKP
+853 KPVKP
-858 VADTALKVK
+858 VADASLKEK
-867 PVKVKSTSKK
+867 IGSKR
-877 AAPQPTFP
+877 AAPFP
-885 APVATTHDVRVE
+885 APVSASRGADIE

>member
-1 MACLKTIVRPLG
+1 MAFPFRQ
-13 SMTSPLFHRSLLLA
+13 SPLLLG
-27 ALLVGSAGLRSAES
+27 ALLVASAGLRAADE
-41 PDYETEIRPI
+41 PNYETQIRPI

-58 CHGEEEKPKGG
+58 CHGEEEKLKGG
-69 VDLRLRRFMDG
+69 IDLRLRRFMDG
-80 KTEDGDPVLTPGDP
+80 KTEDGDPVLTPGKP
-94 EKSALWTLTR
+94 ELSALFTLTR

-123 AAWIKDGAKISETEP
+123 AAWIKAGAKISETEP
-138 TGILPPGVYVSAS
+138 TGALPAGVYVSAS

-166 PRFADTPELSPI
+166 PKFADTPELSPI

-217 TETAA
+217 IESAA
-222 FVADPSPDA
+222 FVADNSPDA
-231 YAKLIERLLASPAYG
+231 YAKLIERLLASTAYG

-254 DVAGYADTNGY
+254 DIAGYADTNGY
-265 ADADSVRPHA
+265 ADADSVRPYA
-275 WRYRDYVIRSLNADK
+275 WHYRDYVIRALNADK

-305 NAVSAANIAAAVL
+305 NAVSASNVATAVL
-318 DPSKIDALTATAY
+318 DPSKIDALKATAY
-331 LRLGPDGTGDTVA
+331 LRMGPDGTGDTVA
-344 DVALAKNQSIA
+344 DLELAKNQSVA

-390 LRAVFDPALDWQ
+390 LRAIFDPALDWR
-402 KWQTPAQRTAS
+402 KWQNPSQRTAS
-413 LYSAAD
+413 LYSTTD
-419 KAKAAEIEKQA
+419 KTKAAEIEKQA
-430 AAIDAEATKMYKD
+430 AAIDAEATKMYKA
-443 ALDVIFEKKILEVP
+443 ALDVIFEQKILEVP
-457 EADRA
+457 EAERA
-462 AYRVARNTPVAKR
+462 AYRVARNLPVAKR

-485 YFSAQATF
+485 YFSSQATF

-502 DNKVIAKRA
+502 DNKVVAKRA

-584 KWLTSGQHPLLG
+584 KWLTSGQHPLVG

-619 GLLGERPSH
+619 GMLGERPSH
-628 PELLDYLAG
+628 PELLDYLAN

-648 VHREM
+648 LHREM

-658 YRQSARNDEAQ
+658 YRQSSRNDDAQ
-669 SADPDNALFGRYRIR
+669 TADPDNALFGRYRIR

-696 AVSGKLNPEMYGE
+696 AVSGKLNPEMFGE

-719 RMIPGVEIFNG
+719 RMIPGVEIRNA

-737 VDTSSPAVYRR
+737 VDTSSPSVYRR

-798 RAKDLAARVIK
+798 RAKDLAARVTK
-809 EHPADETAQ
+809 EHPENADAQ
-818 VRAAWIL
+818 VRAAWVL

-838 FDRLLA
+838 FNRLLA
-844 EQTEHFAKL
+844 EQVEHFAKL
-853 KPAKP
+853 KPVKP
-858 VADTALKVK
+858 VADASLKVK
-867 PVKVKSTSKK
+867 PVKVKSTAKK

-885 APVATTHDVRVE
+885 APTATTQDTRIE